1 MERRSG
7 TETRSVSRYDR
18 SAAGAVSLDGR
29 AEKAGFL
36 GSIEEKKAHLA
47 QLSEEYE
54 RIMQEKMPVR
64 LLKAFPNAR
73 SERYNEA
80 LEKSARK
87 SAPNEKERLG
97 INKRAL
103 AAKDRDLLPSGEGI
117 CRIVRK
123 NPAGKV
129 YSEWPFLSVR
139 CVSITGCYRY
149 RLFLAAGLTGG
160 FFP

>member
-1 MERRSG
+1 M
-7 TETRSVSRYDR
+7 T
-18 SAAGAVSLDGR
+18 
-29 AEKAGFL
+29 AEQKKQAFL
-36 GSIEEKKAHLA
+36 GSIEEKKARLA

-64 LLKAFPNAR
+64 LLKAFPNAQ

-87 SAPNEKERLG
+87 SAPSEKERLG
-97 INKRAL
+97 TNKRAL
-103 AAKDRDLLPSGEGI
+103 AAKDRDFLPSGEGI

-129 YSEWPFLSVR
+129 YSDGRSCLSGV
-139 CVSITGCYRY
+139 CPSQAAYRY
-149 RLFLAAGLTGG
+149 RLFLAQV
-160 FFP
+160 